1 MNTTNTQLRAK
12 FLEGS
17 LLRHV
22 VVMSLSASF
31 GLLSLFLVDFVDL
44 YFISLLD
51 NPTLTAAVGFAGTII
66 FFNISVTIGLMI
78 AMGALA
84 ARFIGRGAFDD
95 ARSMATS
102 VLVVGVIIGTL
113 LGLGTAYYAHDLMH
127 MLGARGDALMYGRQ
141 YLQII
146 SPALPLSTIGM
157 VGSGLLRAHGDAK
170 RAMNATLI
178 SGLVNAVLDP
188 ILIFG
193 LGYGLAGAAYASV
206 AARIALLLCAMIPIY
221 RHYGGVAKPVIAN
234 IIKDLRPIFRIMVPA
249 VLTNIAT
256 PVGAIIVTRAIAPY
270 GNDAVAGYSVIAR
283 LTPLAFCVV
292 FALSGAVGPI
302 IGQNFGAH
310 NFDRVRHTLVRAL
323 QFSAAYILV
332 VWALLMGVYDQ
343 LATYFGLGELGARL
357 IYCFAL
363 VVTPLFFFNGLLF
376 IANASF
382 NNLDRPIWSTALNW
396 GRNTIGT
403 IPFVVWGAELGDAPG
418 VIIGQAIGG
427 VLFGLLAL
435 WLSFD
440 LVDRI
445 KRSYK
450 PKPVDPDRESVTL
463 KAS

>member
-1 MNTTNTQLRAK
+1 MTKSNSQQRAK

-44 YFISLLD
+44 YFISLLE

-66 FFNISVTIGLMI
+66 FFNLSVTIGLMI

-102 VLVVGVIIGTL
+102 VLTVGVIIGVI
-113 LGLGTAYYAHDLMH
+113 LGASTAYYAHDLMH
-127 MLGARGDALMYGRQ
+127 MLGARGDALMYGQQ

-146 SPALPLSTIGM
+146 APALPLSAIGM
-157 VGSGLLRAHGDAK
+157 VGSGLLRAHGDAR

-193 LGYGLAGAAYASV
+193 LGMGLAGAAYASV
-206 AARIALLLCAMIPIY
+206 AARIALLLCAMIPIF
-221 RHYGGVAKPVIAN
+221 RHYGGIAKPVMGK
-234 IIKDLRPIFRIMVPA
+234 IIKDLGPIFRITIPA
-249 VLTNIAT
+249 ILTNIAT

-270 GNDAVAGYSVIAR
+270 GNDVVAGYSVIAR

-302 IGQNFGAH
+302 IGQNFGAN

-323 QFSAAYILV
+323 QFSAAYIIV

-343 LATYFGLGELGARL
+343 LAAIFSLGEQGARL

-418 VIIGQAIGG
+418 VIIGQAVGG

-435 WLSFD
+435 WLAFD

-445 KRSYK
+445 KKSHRPAPLNTDGDHAAAK
-450 PKPVDPDRESVTL
+450 VR
-463 KAS
+463 